1 MKKRRRRRF
10 VQISMLFVGLS
21 LFPICLCSASI
32 IEMAYGTRL
41 VPWSAY
47 PSCGETTPET
57 LPKTVRIG
65 FYEEF
70 PVPWRL
76 ETLSQ
81 IDFPVSLAVTASSR
95 AEFLQ
100 LRESIW
106 ATYPQVETV
115 YFWPILSKDEG
126 YYPGAWSYA
135 DAVQQMADEADGLP
149 TLWDMELPLEMAGVS
164 PVDFWRNGCLRERNR
179 YIFGDPMRQWVL
191 IRVFCD

>member
-21 LFPICLCSASI
+21 LLPICLCSASI

-126 YYPGAWSYA
+126 YYPGR
-135 DAVQQMADEADGLP
+135 GR
-149 TLWDMELPLEMAGVS
+149 T
-164 PVDFWRNGCLRERNR
+164 
-179 YIFGDPMRQWVL
+179 PMRCNKWQMKPTDCRRCGTWKC
-191 IRVFCD
+191 RWKWQAFRQ